1 LSRALHGD
9 PKTKETAPLFGVA
22 AILRGDKQVELK
34 PAVADIRAVLHD
46 TCRALVAATKAV
58 DRLGPVDDA
67 SDEDE
72 SDDVEEKPRSRETG
86 SFFDVIAAD
95 EKETLARVV
104 AVDDGASRV
113 VEEAA
118 RFVGG
123 WEDSYGYVWERDK
136 DATLAAY
143 AEANHPLAT
152 FEHDIQKF
160 NDLAEEIRAETH
172 TKHMLFLRVDCEPL
186 VDAAARHCEQW
197 RARYLELLNDQAR
210 ADLFALYAYFE
221 SGSAALRTPP
231 AALEQL
237 ADKVAMHRQ
246 FLDAR
251 EATHASFAPLRA
263 RYATLEKFEFRG
275 ATRDELEKLAGL
287 DQAWASFAEML
298 GETEVSLEE
307 HKEGFRDKL
316 TRMVDKLVSDADEF
330 EASFAATAP
339 KSVADAVTHAALD
352 AASARRRCGRA
363 WASSGRRRRAWSR

>member
-1 LSRALHGD
+1 M
-9 PKTKETAPLFGVA
+9 FGVA

-72 SDDVEEKPRSRETG
+72 SDDVEEKPQSLETG

-123 WEDSYGYVWERDK
+123 WEDSYGHVWERDK

-143 AEANHPLAT
+143 AAANHPLAT

-160 NDLAEEIRAETH
+160 KDLAEEIRAETH

-197 RARYLELLNDQAR
+197 RALPRASQRPGTCRFVRALRVLRERLGGAAR
-210 ADLFALYAYFE
+210 A
-221 SGSAALRTPP
+221 P

-237 ADKVAMHRQ
+237 ADKVAMHRR
-246 FLDAR
+246 F
-251 EATHASFAPLRA
+251 
-263 RYATLEKFEFRG
+263 
-275 ATRDELEKLAGL
+275 
-287 DQAWASFAEML
+287 
-298 GETEVSLEE
+298 
-307 HKEGFRDKL
+307 L
-316 TRMVDKLVSDADEF
+316 TRAKRRTLRSRL
-330 EASFAATAP
+330 FALGTRRWRSSSSAARRATSWRSWRGWTRP
-339 KSVADAVTHAALD
+339 GPRSRRC
-352 AASARRRCGRA
+352 SARRRFR
-363 WASSGRRRRAWSR
+363 WRSTRRASGTS